1 MDKILLTAEL
11 HAGGGCETGT
21 ISECARLG
29 DVRVDTKGY
38 LLVGIEIVYDPVY
51 LRIVGDTEP
60 LCGNAGGTKDIIER
74 LYELL

>member
-11 HAGGGCETGT
+11 HAGGGCEAGT

-51 LRIVGDTEP
+51 LVSSEIRSPCVGMREVE
-60 LCGNAGGTKDIIER
+60 DIIER
-74 LYELL
+74 LFELL